1 MIALAL
7 SGVLDFLGY
16 SAYPLIGIGS
26 LGIAMG
32 SFRMYRKIRLKRRMA
47 ERGALY

>member
-1 MIALAL
+1 MIGLAL

-16 SAYPLIGIGS
+16 STYPLIGIGCV
-26 LGIAMG
+26 GIILG